1 MSFQKQV
8 NLYPALAAPGM
19 QAGLNPEVMA
29 LPVPLADEDGVVIA
43 RAVWPVG
50 GDPALVAN
58 EGTGAPLGIVRRVQ
72 DGILPVDDE
81 ASMIIP
87 AGHPVA
93 VVRRGDLYVI
103 SAAAV
108 TAGQKIF
115 ANLTTGALTGAAAGA
130 TVAGAVETDWRAVT
144 GAAAGDV
151 FLISNW

>member
-43 RAVWPVG
+43 RFVWPVG
-50 GDPALVAN
+50 GDYALVAN
-58 EGTGAPLGIVRRVQ
+58 SGANAPLGLAARVQ
-72 DGILPVDDE
+72 SNILPVDE
-81 ASMIIP
+81 GATMLIP
-87 AGHPVA
+87 AGRPVA
-93 VVRRGDLYVI
+93 VVRRGDRWVI

-108 TAGQKIF
+108 TAGQKVF

-130 TVAGAVETDWRAVT
+130 TVAGAVETDWRVVT
-144 GAAAGDV
+144 PAAAGDV